1 MFTMAFIYE
10 RKNLET
16 AGKSTILPWL
26 DVFWDIYKLKDA

>member
-1 MFTMAFIYE
+1 MKE
-10 RKNLET
+10 KKLET